1 MCQLTPSHDCAVC
14 QNARRTL
21 LDEVRSVFGSDRAT
35 SEPVCHS
42 GGVSGTTTSNPRRGK
57 WLPLRLSLLF
67 IGIVGPIVGSWYVF
81 YVPANDVVW
90 AADYDTAQRQAAET
104 GKPMILFFS
113 AEWCTPCRIMKR
125 QVWADEEV
133 ESIVD
138 AGFVAVTIDVK
149 NPDAAAA
156 AFERYPVGAW
166 PTTYVTDAQGNVLAH
181 AAGDWASRSFWS
193 SWRRPRPRAETTTP
207 AWRVLS
213 HPTAASQ
220 PAARA

>member
-1 MCQLTPSHDCAVC
+1 M
-14 QNARRTL
+14 
-21 LDEVRSVFGSDRAT
+21 F
-35 SEPVCHS
+35 HS
-42 GGVSGTTTSNPRRGK
+42 GGVSGTTTPNPRRGK

-104 GKPMILFFS
+104 GKRMILFFS

-133 ESIVD
+133 ESTVN

-149 NPDAAAA
+149 NPHAAAA

-166 PTTYVTDAQGNVLAH
+166 PTTYVTDAQGNVLE
-181 AAGDWASRSFWS
+181 
-193 SWRRPRPRAETTTP
+193 RAEGG
-207 AWRVLS
+207 LGKS
-213 HPTAASQ
+213 EFLELLEKAA
-220 PAARA
+220 AMH